1 MSYQFAVERS
11 DRAPMRRR
19 RLAPGRCRSTESPPG
34 AGPLPEHRIAAPL
47 PPARCRLLS
56 VRPSARATTQPTY
69 VLACFFF
76 VFFFI
81 REIVNLCEH
90 SKKSWNIGDNGMTN
104 IVVGMILQSKF

>member
-1 MSYQFAVERS
+1 MHCCA
-11 DRAPMRRR
+11 A
-19 RLAPGRCRSTESPPG
+19 AATAAAAAAATAAAAAAA
-34 AGPLPEHRIAAPL
+34 AGPL
-47 PPARCRLLS
+47 PPARCGLLS
-56 VRPSARATTQPTY
+56 AHPSARATTQPTY

>member
-47 PPARCRLLS
+47 PRPLS
-56 VRPSARATTQPTY
+56 ALERTPICKSDNPTD
-69 VLACFFF
+69 LCASLFFLC
-76 VFFFI
+76 FFFI

>member
-1 MSYQFAVERS
+1 MNELSNTGLILEVFEYI
-11 DRAPMRRR
+11 RAATVR
-19 RLAPGRCRSTESPPG
+19 SPPPIMG
-34 AGPLPEHRIAAPL
+34 LLDHQDP

-56 VRPSARATTQPTY
+56 AHPSARATTQPTY

-81 REIVNLCEH
+81 REIVNLYEH